1 MSKAK
6 DTQPSRADQIAELT
20 KRLKRAGAV
29 DAKQWASSEV
39 REGIPQFAR
48 FLLLKHLTLATHD
61 VSENL
66 ALAEDMAPAFA
77 EAHAAASQTLGA
89 KALEALLR
97 DYGKGL
103 VQQFIGLIDDGNE
116 DSEEDEISWVLV
128 QTDGD
133 GQVCEPLRIIEGLQE
148 DLLDF
153 EETSLA
159 KRP

>member
-6 DTQPSRADQIAELT
+6 DAQPSRADQIAELT
-20 KRLKRAGAV
+20 KRLKRAGAK

-48 FLLLKHLTLATHD
+48 FLLLKQLTLAAHD

-66 ALAEDMAPAFA
+66 ALAEDVAPKFS
-77 EAHAAASQTLGA
+77 EAHAAACKALGA
-89 KALEALLR
+89 EQVDALLR

-103 VQQFIGLIDDGNE
+103 VQQFIDLIDFGNE
-116 DSEEDEISWVLV
+116 DSEEDEISWALV

-133 GQVCEPLRIIEGLQE
+133 GQVCEPLRIIEGLHE

-153 EETSLA
+153 EATSLA
-159 KRP
+159 KGT